1 MRAIAPFCLA
11 ALALLAACGKAPAE
25 EDAAVEEVES
35 VAPAAPAAPPS
46 PPPAKAVSVKEAN
59 ELYEF
64 DYAYPAEA
72 AAIPALKALLDA
84 DLAEARAKIAT
95 QAREGRDMAKEEGFP
110 FNPWSSTHDWRL
122 VTAIPGWVSLSAL
135 VGEYTGGAHPNYWFD
150 AVLWD
155 EAAGRRRAATDLF
168 VSKEALSKA
177 IRPAFCHQINTQR
190 AKKRGEPVDPASDYT
205 YDLCLDPV
213 DYVVI
218 LGSSDRQAFNRIG
231 VLVPPYEAGPYAEGD
246 YEATV
251 PVTRAVLEAVKPEY
265 RRFFAIGS

>member
-1 MRAIAPFCLA
+1 MRAIVPFCLS
-11 ALALLAACGKAPAE
+11 ALALLAACDKPAPEA
-25 EDAAVEEVES
+25 DAAPEAVES
-35 VAPAAPAAPPS
+35 VAPVAPPAPPS
-46 PPPAKAVSVKEAN
+46 PPPAEALSLKESN

-64 DYAYPAEA
+64 AYAYPAEA

-95 QAREGRDMAKEEGFP
+95 QAREGRDMAKDEGFP
-110 FNPWSSTHDWRL
+110 FHPWSSTHDWRL

-150 AVLWD
+150 GLLWD
-155 EAAGRRRAATDLF
+155 EAAEKRRAAVDLF
-168 VSKEALSKA
+168 VSKEALSAA
-177 IRPAFCHQINTQR
+177 IRPAFCRQIDAQR
-190 AKKRGEPVDPASDYT
+190 AKKRGEPVKAGSDYT

-218 LGSSDRQAFNRIG
+218 LGSSDGKAFNRIG
-231 VLVPPYEAGPYAEGD
+231 ILVPPYEAGPYAEGD

-251 PVTRAVLEAVKPEY
+251 PVTPAVLKAVKPDY
-265 RRFFAIGS
+265 RRFFASGG